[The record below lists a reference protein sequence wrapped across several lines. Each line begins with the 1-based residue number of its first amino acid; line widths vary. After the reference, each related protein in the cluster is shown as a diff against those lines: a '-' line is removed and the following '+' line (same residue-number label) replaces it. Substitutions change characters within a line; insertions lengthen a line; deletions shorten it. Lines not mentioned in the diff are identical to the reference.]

1 MDKDSVDIVSVRVYW
16 LFVSNVLL
24 LILMNTIYDNNIF
37 ITQPNII
44 LTQYH

>member
-1 MDKDSVDIVSVRVYW
+1 MGKDSVDIVFVRVYW
-16 LFVSNVLL
+16 LFVSNMLL
-24 LILMNTIYDNNIF
+24 LILMNIIYGNNIF